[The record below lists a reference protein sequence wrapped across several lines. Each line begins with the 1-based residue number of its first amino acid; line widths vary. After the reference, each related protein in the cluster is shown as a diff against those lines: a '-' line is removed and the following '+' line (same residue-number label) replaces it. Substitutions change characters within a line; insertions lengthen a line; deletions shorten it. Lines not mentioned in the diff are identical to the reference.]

1 MHIYHAP
8 GEAKKNKTTLCTTK
22 KMLQKNK
29 DWKLA
34 SDNCYCYPNVKVWK
48 FIPAIYEL
56 KNVFILHRKRYVKT
70 PMSENLNRKTFH
82 HPENRNNLGRK
93 WFSAQ
98 EI

>member
-1 MHIYHAP
+1 
-8 GEAKKNKTTLCTTK
+8 
-22 KMLQKNK
+22 MLQKNK